1 MPARPR
7 RRLRFRR
14 YWPSGPSLIE
24 ARNAPARSGVHFVKR
39 GLLAP
44 CARKT
49 RIITVPA
56 LSSRSSLRRFGLAT
70 LAVGALA
77 LTASAPSRADI
88 YKTVG
93 SDGVIS
99 FTSSPKKG
107 GKLYARTDAPVR
119 MPSDS
124 SPGRGDRYD
133 EHIRQAAA
141 LYQIPEELVRAV
153 IKVESDF
160 DPRAV
165 SPANARG
172 LMQLIPETADRML
185 VTDVFDPRQNIFGG
199 VRYLR
204 VLANLFNGDI
214 ELTLAGYNAGEGAVI
229 KHGGIPP
236 YPETVD
242 YVKRVLAYYREYR
255 GARAPG

>member
-1 MPARPR
+1 
-7 RRLRFRR
+7 L
-14 YWPSGPSLIE
+14 GSL
-24 ARNAPARSGVHFVKR
+24 SLGV
-39 GLLAP
+39 A
-44 CARKT
+44 
-49 RIITVPA
+49 
-56 LSSRSSLRRFGLAT
+56 
-70 LAVGALA
+70 ALA
-77 LTASAPSRADI
+77 LTAAGSSRADI

-93 SDGVIS
+93 PDGVIS
-99 FTSSPKKG
+99 FSNSPSKT
-107 GKLYARTDAPVR
+107 GKLYARTEAPKPAVH
-119 MPSDS
+119 MPADS
-124 SPGRGDRYD
+124 SPGRYDRYD
-133 EHIRQAAA
+133 DHIRRAAA

-214 ELTLAGYNAGEGAVI
+214 ELTLAGYNAGENAVI
-229 KHGGIPP
+229 RHGGIPP

-242 YVKRVLAYYREYR
+242 YVKRVLAYYRDYR
-255 GARAPG
+255 GARSAY

>member
-1 MPARPR
+1 LPR
-7 RRLRFRR
+7 VASP
-14 YWPSGPSLIE
+14 PS
-24 ARNAPARSGVHFVKR
+24 A
-39 GLLAP
+39 
-44 CARKT
+44 
-49 RIITVPA
+49 
-56 LSSRSSLRRFGLAT
+56 RRFGFA
-70 LAVGALA
+70 AVAASALA
-77 LTASAPSRADI
+77 LTATGSTHADI

-93 SDGVIS
+93 PDGVIS

-107 GKLYARTDAPVR
+107 GKLYARTEAPAVR
-119 MPSDS
+119 MPSDT
-124 SPGRGDRYD
+124 SPGRRERYD

-214 ELTLAGYNAGEGAVI
+214 ELTLAGYNAGEGAVMR
-229 KHGGIPP
+229 HGGIPP

-242 YVKRVLAYYREYR
+242 YVKRVLAFYREYR
-255 GARAPG
+255 SAKAPG